1 METITQKFSLLPSK
15 SPPVDRTNRADR
27 KYNCKSR
34 FPSSPRSQQH
44 RDSSPRIS
52 RTVRATATSHYS
64 LRKLHGSANKE
75 IIKRALTPPARRLT
89 LRWLDFKPTPSRLC
103 NMSAAQFWYVIATWI
118 QDVNCDVQ
126 KIPNES
132 EFHLFI
138 LFIDDCEL
146 SKIASHFSFGNSG
159 LNCVNLI

>member
-1 METITQKFSLLPSK
+1 MEVLPSMETITQKLSLLPVK

-52 RTVRATATSHYS
+52 RTATSHYS

-75 IIKRALTPPARRLT
+75 IIKRALTPPAPRLT

-103 NMSAAQFWYVIATWI
+103 NMSAA
-118 QDVNCDVQ
+118 
-126 KIPNES
+126 
-132 EFHLFI
+132 
-138 LFIDDCEL
+138 
-146 SKIASHFSFGNSG
+146 
-159 LNCVNLI
+159 

>member
-1 METITQKFSLLPSK
+1 MEVLPSMETITQKFSLLPAK
-15 SPPVDRTNRADR
+15 SPPVGRTNRADR
-27 KYNCKSR
+27 KCNCKNR

-103 NMSAAQFWYVIATWI
+103 NMSAA
-118 QDVNCDVQ
+118 
-126 KIPNES
+126 
-132 EFHLFI
+132 
-138 LFIDDCEL
+138 
-146 SKIASHFSFGNSG
+146 
-159 LNCVNLI
+159 